1 MDVYKKCN
9 IAEQVGEAILGAS
22 IGLILTNN
30 LFPKCSNN
38 VEKIVLTAGAGIG
51 GWIAGRVWAKHFY
64 KFCDETFDTNYDEIT
79 KRL

>member
-9 IAEQVGEAILGAS
+9 IAEQVGEVILGGA
-22 IGLILTNN
+22 IGLLVTNN
-30 LFPKCSNN
+30 LYPKCSNN
-38 VEKIVLTAGAGIG
+38 FEKVVIMAGAGIG

-64 KFCDETFDTNYDEIT
+64 KFCDETFDTNYEEEI